1 MVIITYPMPIA
12 SPTVTTIRTI
22 TVYKGQI
29 TLPRNLNRIPDKYLT
44 GSRKSE
50 ITLNES
56 TLSEPTEKVY
66 NVVAGNR
73 VV

>member
-29 TLPRNLNRIPDKYLT
+29 TMPHNLSRTPDKYLT

-56 TLSEPTEKVY
+56 TQYELNGKDY
-66 NVVAGNR
+66 NVVAGSR
-73 VV
+73 IV

>member
-1 MVIITYPMPIA
+1 MPIA

-29 TLPRNLNRIPDKYLT
+29 TIPHRLNRRPDKYLT

-56 TLSEPTEKVY
+56 TLSEPTGKVY
-66 NVVAGNR
+66 NVVAGSR
-73 VV
+73 IV

>member
-1 MVIITYPMPIA
+1 MPIA

-22 TVYKGQI
+22 TLCKGQI
-29 TLPRNLNRIPDKYLT
+29 TMPHNLSRRLDKYLT

-56 TLSEPTEKVY
+56 TWSELKGKVY
-66 NVVAGNR
+66 NVVAGSR
-73 VV
+73 LV